1 MKIIMIVTTTRP
13 LPRFT
18 VTDDENDDGD
28 WTHQV
33 IPRFTILS
41 WLPACLSASTHLNN
55 IMKKMIIIDELIM
68 VIGMTIAMVIDHYD

>member
-41 WLPACLSASTHLNN
+41 WLPACLSASTLLNIVIKKTI
-55 IMKKMIIIDELIM
+55 IMN
-68 VIGMTIAMVIDHYD
+68 